1 MDRPIRS
8 RSPLARPRC
17 LAPACLA
24 AALAAGLLVAGCQ
37 HDLHEGKRD
46 RVVARMQGWQ
56 LTEAELEE
64 EMHSELLKAE
74 IDHANQMHAAKER
87 RVDFL
92 VAARVITEEAKRQG
106 TTPSELMKKEVGE
119 PAELVTEED
128 LRALYEE
135 YKERIGRPFEEV
147 HDELRK
153 VRVGQKREELKN
165 ALLERLR
172 SEAGVEIDL
181 PQPVLPVIAVA
192 GGEQAPVRGEA
203 QAPVTIVE
211 FSDFQC
217 PFCRRMR
224 EPIDALLEEYPG
236 KVRLVY
242 RHFPLS
248 SHDQAMPAAQASMC
262 ANEQGR
268 FWPYHDL
275 LFANQDALSDEKLR
289 ELAGQIGLDLA
300 AFETC
305 LASERYLALI
315 EADLAA
321 GRDAGVQGTPAYF
334 VNGKPVFGA
343 EPIDV
348 FRRLIESELGGKRG

>member
-1 MDRPIRS
+1 MDRPNRS
-8 RSPLARPRC
+8 RSPLAHC
-17 LAPACLA
+17 LAPACLVA
-24 AALAAGLLVAGCQ
+24 ILATGLLATGCQ
-37 HDLHEGKRD
+37 HGIHDGKGD
-46 RVVARMQGWQ
+46 RVVARMEGWQ

-64 EMHSELLKAE
+64 EMHSELFKAE

-87 RVDFL
+87 RLSFL
-92 VAARVITEEAKRQG
+92 VDARVITEEAKRQG
-106 TTPSELMKKEVGE
+106 ITPTELMRKEVGE
-119 PAELVTEED
+119 PAELVSEED
-128 LRALYEE
+128 LRALYQQYE
-135 YKERIGRPFEEV
+135 ERIGRPFDEV

-165 ALLERLR
+165 ALLARLR
-172 SEAGVEIDL
+172 NEAGVEIDL
-181 PQPVLPVIAVA
+181 PQPVLPVVAVA
-192 GGEQAPVRGEA
+192 GGEQAPARGDA

-217 PFCRRMR
+217 PYCRSMR
-224 EPIDALLEEYPG
+224 EPMEALFEEYPG
-236 KVRLVY
+236 KLRLVY

-248 SHDQAMPAAQASMC
+248 SHAEAMPAAQASMC

-275 LFANQDALSDEKLR
+275 LFEHQDALSDEKLR
-289 ELAGQIGLDLA
+289 ELAGAVGLDLA

-305 LASERYLALI
+305 LASERYRALV